1 MKDASGQ
8 EVPRTSAE
16 GGAEPRLS
24 GKAAL
29 AGILALSS
37 LGGCVVALLL
47 VTVGLVQAFAIVL
60 VMPVLGLSGAA
71 MGYLAMRDIRRSEGK
86 LKGRVPALLGLFLGL
101 LTASIQGA
109 AGIGVLRTYMD
120 AKNTL
125 APAMGRLFIAMDRGE
140 DATAQL
146 FLSQSSDMPDAERR
160 AAMIAALRERFGA
173 CRGASFDLNTIVEG
187 RDLAASGSS
196 KPIDPT
202 QVDLPRTVRLV
213 FEKGETLLLVWL
225 DNPAL
230 EKGEVRLY
238 DALVVLS
245 AGGGTRGPA
254 EVMLL
259 RADGPAFKVASGFG
273 MSVVRY

>member
-1 MKDASGQ
+1 MNDASTA
-8 EVPRTSAE
+8 ELPRTSA
-16 GGAEPRLS
+16 GGVVEPRLS

-37 LGGCVVALLL
+37 LCGCVVALLL

-60 VMPVLGLSGAA
+60 VMPLLGVSGAA
-71 MGYLAMRDIRRSEGK
+71 MGYLAMRDIRKSEGK
-86 LKGRVPALLGLFLGL
+86 LKGRVPALVGLFLGL

-125 APAMGRLFIAMDRGE
+125 APAMGRLFIALDRGE
-140 DATAQL
+140 DATAER
-146 FLSQSSDMPDAERR
+146 FLSQSSDMPGAARR
-160 AAMIAALRERFGA
+160 SAMIGALRARFGA
-173 CRGASFDLNTIVEG
+173 CRGASFDLGTIIEG
-187 RDLAASGSS
+187 RDLASGSA

-202 QVDLPRTVRLV
+202 RVDLPRTVRLV
-213 FEKGETLLLVWL
+213 FEKGEALLLVWL

-230 EKGEVRLY
+230 EKGEVRMY

-245 AGGGTRGPA
+245 AGGGAKGPA

-259 RADGPAFKVASGFG
+259 RGDGPAFKVASGFG
-273 MSVVRY
+273 MKVVGY